1 MTERSTLAVV
11 VTPTVPT
18 PTTWNPS
25 SSSLLK
31 YGFVKFVSL
40 NNSKSNT
47 CVLFPDITWVKD
59 VSDTANPTLYPRVNY
74 NGGLIR
80 AIVCPD
86 PVDVSD
92 ITSGISF
99 FDLNAVSDNLNE
111 LSSILTMK

>member
-1 MTERSTLAVV
+1 MFDVTERSTLAVV

-47 CVLFPDITWVKD
+47 CLLFPDITWVKD
-59 VSDTANPTLYPRVNY
+59 VSDTQIQLYNHE
-74 NGGLIR
+74 LMTT
-80 AIVCPD
+80 
-86 PVDVSD
+86 VDW
-92 ITSGISF
+92 
-99 FDLNAVSDNLNE
+99 
-111 LSSILTMK
+111 